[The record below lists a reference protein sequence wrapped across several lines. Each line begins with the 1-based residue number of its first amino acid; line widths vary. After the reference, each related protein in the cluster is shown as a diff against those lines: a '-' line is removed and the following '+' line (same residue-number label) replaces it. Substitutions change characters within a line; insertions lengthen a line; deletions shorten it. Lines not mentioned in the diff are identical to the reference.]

1 MCCIA
6 STRPKELTCNGY
18 STATPILVPL
28 TPSLY
33 VPGQLASTST
43 VLVDVGTGF
52 YIEKVTIYLVLY
64 LERTSSALRTPFRFA
79 SHHLDVIWAFVTLSA

>member
-1 MCCIA
+1 MCRIVIERA
-6 STRPKELTCNGY
+6 NIEWVSTGT
-18 STATPILVPL
+18 SVLVPL

-52 YIEKVTIYLVLY
+52 YVEKANFLL
-64 LERTSSALRTPFRFA
+64 
-79 SHHLDVIWAFVTLSA
+79 FVTARAFPPSLAVLSPSRLHTID